1 MTRAQLLTAAVLIA
15 CGCTES
21 SVGPGSSGGGTPP
34 PPPNLGLTVITG
46 TVSIDG
52 LASRRA
58 VSLQLESG
66 GVVALV
72 GAEAQRLRILDGAEV
87 ELRGA
92 WTVGDGSR
100 LETDDAI
107 DSPIPTFE
115 VDRFQVLVVGGR
127 AAIDGMLAEEYGTYY
142 VELLDGDLV
151 WLDSAPSDFQS
162 CLGKRVWV
170 TGSVDDPPFMIGVI
184 D

>member
-21 SVGPGSSGGGTPP
+21 PAGPAYSVGGVSPP
-34 PPPNLGLTVITG
+34 PLGPSVITG

-52 LASRRA
+52 SVSPAA

-66 GVVALV
+66 ALVALV
-72 GAEAQRLRILDGAEV
+72 GFEAQRLGILDGAEV

-92 WTVGDGSR
+92 WTI
-100 LETDDAI
+100 L
-107 DSPIPTFE
+107 DSPLLDTDVSLDPVRPTFG

-127 AAIDGMLAEEYGTYY
+127 PAIDGLLNEDNGAYY
-142 VELLDGDLV
+142 VELLAGTRI
-151 WLDSAPSDFQS
+151 WLDSVPSDFES

-170 TGSVDDPPFMIGVI
+170 TGSMDDPPYMIGVI